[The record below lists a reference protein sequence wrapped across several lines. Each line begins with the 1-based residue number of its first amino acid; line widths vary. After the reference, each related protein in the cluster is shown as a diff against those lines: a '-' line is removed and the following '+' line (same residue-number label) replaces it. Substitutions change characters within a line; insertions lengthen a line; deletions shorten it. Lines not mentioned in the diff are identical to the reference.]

1 MIHKGRRKHALEFV
15 AIKST
20 AKSMRQQLMEEIRL
34 LHAINHEN
42 VVRFHSWYET
52 GNHLWVVSE
61 FCAGGSLRQLLG
73 QDGALPESTVLSL
86 GLDVLAALERV
97 HQEGYAMVQLEPEG
111 ILMTEYGIGKLSR
124 FRKAR
129 PFGERPTEDEVTA
142 LRTSSAR
149 AARVHT
155 PPARPQRH
163 PLGPAHGLGASRRA
177 LSSLRGA
184 RALARRCQVRRVLG
198 RVVVWQPAAR
208 ARHRQAC
215 IRPPPC
221 AFPAPH
227 GAPRVSNGRAYAMP
241 EDDLEGVPPP
251 EFVTSAV
258 LTELLVAL
266 LSHDPDSR
274 PRVDELA
281 AHRFWRLYDAAAA
294 ERAALEGE
302 GAFGEGATT
311 AESGR
316 EAGDDGAWS
325 TEWATGA
332 QPPVEAVEDGGGAPP
347 SPLEAIVT
355 AVTAVTPPEATP
367 READETRAGGG
378 RGRREQASF
387 EEAAAQDGS
396 CASCG
401 VEEARET
408 TVEPTG
414 AVTAEAAVEVTEAA
428 AAAAKAEVAAAEAV
442 GRLQA
447 ALSTLEGGRGARVDE
462 GAALRQRISA
472 LSPLLFPPDEMVV
485 RPVFLNPAI
494 ERVEVADFEPRAL
507 PFSAQ
512 PAAELLALDIPQ
524 LERQLGELQASICGP
539 TPPAEKTNSLLYLQS
554 LATDAL
560 MASLLVN
567 SGTLVVGWWWWAGGG
582 GLVVVGGRT
591 LWIPTALLLPASG
604 TPSTPTVAARTM
616 QASARRLRCWR
627 ATRRAARSNITS

>member
-1 MIHKGRRKHALEFV
+1 MSTIPFFCAPAAKPTRAEPLRALVVAMDKFQCVRHSSSRAAPLRTPSHSTPRGIARRACTRSQAPCCCCGRRFEQQISQSAHSVIHKGRRKHALEFV

-184 RALARRCQVRRVLG
+184 RALARRCQVRRVLR

-251 EFVTSAV
+251 
-258 LTELLVAL
+258 
-266 LSHDPDSR
+266 
-274 PRVDELA
+274 
-281 AHRFWRLYDAAAA
+281 
-294 ERAALEGE
+294 
-302 GAFGEGATT
+302 
-311 AESGR
+311 
-316 EAGDDGAWS
+316 
-325 TEWATGA
+325 
-332 QPPVEAVEDGGGAPP
+332 
-347 SPLEAIVT
+347 
-355 AVTAVTPPEATP
+355 
-367 READETRAGGG
+367 
-378 RGRREQASF
+378 
-387 EEAAAQDGS
+387 
-396 CASCG
+396 
-401 VEEARET
+401 
-408 TVEPTG
+408 
-414 AVTAEAAVEVTEAA
+414 
-428 AAAAKAEVAAAEAV
+428 
-442 GRLQA
+442 
-447 ALSTLEGGRGARVDE
+447 
-462 GAALRQRISA
+462 
-472 LSPLLFPPDEMVV
+472 
-485 RPVFLNPAI
+485 
-494 ERVEVADFEPRAL
+494 
-507 PFSAQ
+507 
-512 PAAELLALDIPQ
+512 
-524 LERQLGELQASICGP
+524 
-539 TPPAEKTNSLLYLQS
+539 
-554 LATDAL
+554 
-560 MASLLVN
+560 
-567 SGTLVVGWWWWAGGG
+567 
-582 GLVVVGGRT
+582 
-591 LWIPTALLLPASG
+591 
-604 TPSTPTVAARTM
+604 
-616 QASARRLRCWR
+616 
-627 ATRRAARSNITS
+627 